1 MNIITRKKH
10 PKGILY
16 EINVEIKNV
25 KILFLFHA
33 IERMKKW
40 KITEEMIIET
50 LISPE
55 EVLIGHNNRF
65 IAHKVYGEHI
75 VRAVYEY
82 ENGMPVLITVYFPY
96 KNKYFRGGNIYED
109 KILSRG

>member
-1 MNIITRKKH
+1 MNIITRNKH

-50 LISPE
+50 LIFPE

-82 ENGMPVLITVYFPY
+82 EKEMPVLITVYFPY